1 MSAPP
6 DANGL
11 HENAA
16 PPTAVAKQEL
26 SSLVSLDRY
35 LESLGRSRTTFWR
48 WQKRGLIQA
57 VNVFGRKYVT
67 RDEIRRFEQA
77 AVSGLLGVSRSP
89 VATPPKQ
96 VEGARTGVQPL
107 PL

>member
-6 DANGL
+6 DTNDL

-16 PPTAVAKQEL
+16 PPTAVAEQEL
-26 SSLVSLDRY
+26 SNLVSLDRY

-48 WQKRGLIQA
+48 WQKRGLIRA
-57 VNVFGRKYVT
+57 VNVSGRNYVT

-77 AVSGLLGVSRSP
+77 AVSGLLGAARQPSRET
-89 VATPPKQ
+89 AK
-96 VEGARTGVQPL
+96 
-107 PL
+107 

>member
-26 SSLVSLDRY
+26 SNLVSLDRY

-48 WQKRGLIQA
+48 WQKKGLIQA
-57 VNVFGRKYVT
+57 VNVSGRNYVT

-77 AVSGLLGVSRSP
+77 AVAGLLGVPR
-89 VATPPKQ
+89 
-96 VEGARTGVQPL
+96 QPCKEIA
-107 PL
+107 